1 MNNQISPWLAAARGP
16 MLIAMLPAAICIL
29 ATLYLAGWAAVFS
42 FTNLELTGARSIN
55 WAWVGFDN
63 YVRLFTREGFLNS
76 LWVTSVFT
84 LFSAIIGQTI
94 FGFGLAVMLRGS
106 RSVLRNI
113 VEVSV
118 MLGWLLPDIVA
129 AFMWSNTTS
138 STGLI
143 NSVLLAPFGIP
154 PVNFINQF
162 ALPVVIV
169 ANVWKGTAWSYLL
182 FSAALDSVSR
192 EVTEAA
198 RVDGATPFQSIR
210 MVILP
215 MVRAHL
221 VTNLLL
227 VTIWTFGYFAL
238 IFALTG
244 GGPGR
249 RTEVLS
255 IFMVHQSF
263 EVGKL
268 GYGSAI
274 AIAMMLVVGLLALAY
289 LRQLKEPK

>member
-1 MNNQISPWLAAARGP
+1 MNNQIGPWLAAARGP
-16 MLIAMLPAAICIL
+16 MLVAMLPAAVCIL
-29 ATLYLAGWAAVFS
+29 ATLYLAGWAVVFS

-94 FGFGLAVMLRGS
+94 FGFGLAVALRGN

-113 VEVSV
+113 VEVSI

-138 STGLI
+138 ATGLI
-143 NSVLLAPFGIP
+143 NNAVLAPLGLQPI
-154 PVNFINQF
+154 NFIDQY

-169 ANVWKGTAWSYLL
+169 ANIWKGTAWSYLL

-192 EVTEAA
+192 EIIEAA
-198 RVDGATPFQSIR
+198 RMDGATPFQGIR
-210 MVILP
+210 MIVLP

-255 IFMVHQSF
+255 ILMVHQSF

-274 AIAMMLVVGLLALAY
+274 AIAMMLIVGLLALAY

>member
-1 MNNQISPWLAAARGP
+1 
-16 MLIAMLPAAICIL
+16 MLIAMLPAAICVL
-29 ATLYLAGWAAVFS
+29 ATLYLAGWALVFS
-42 FTNLELTGARSIN
+42 FTDLELTGLRSIN
-55 WAWVGFDN
+55 WDWIGFDN

-84 LFSAIIGQTI
+84 FFSAIVGQTV
-94 FGFGLAVMLRGS
+94 FGFGLAVTLRGN
-106 RSVLRNI
+106 RSLLRNI
-113 VEVSV
+113 VEVAI

-138 STGLI
+138 TTGLI
-143 NSVLLAPFGIP
+143 DTLFVAPLGLP
-154 PVNFINQF
+154 PINFINDY
-162 ALPVVIV
+162 ALPVVII
-169 ANVWKGTAWSYLL
+169 ANIWKGTAWSYLL

-192 EVTEAA
+192 EVIEAA
-198 RVDGATPFQSIR
+198 RMDGATPFQGIR
-210 MVILP
+210 LVILP
-215 MVRAHL
+215 MVRAYL

-249 RTEVLS
+249 KTEVLS
-255 IFMVHQSF
+255 ILMVHQSF

-274 AIAMMLVVGLLALAY
+274 AIAMMLIVGVLALAY
-289 LRQLKEPK
+289 LRQLKAPR

>member
-29 ATLYLAGWAAVFS
+29 ATLYLAGWAVVFS

-63 YVRLFTREGFLNS
+63 YIRLFTREGFLNS

-106 RSVLRNI
+106 RSMLRNI
-113 VEVSV
+113 VEVSI

-138 STGLI
+138 ATGLI

-154 PVNFINQF
+154 PVNFINQY
-162 ALPVVIV
+162 ALPVVII
-169 ANVWKGTAWSYLL
+169 ANIWKGTAWSYLL

-192 EVTEAA
+192 EVAEAA